1 MSNSSVQERILTTGQ
16 VASAFARKLR
26 ARSSG
31 IIAIWIARS
40 RQRKALGD
48 LAVLNDYL
56 LGDIGVTREEA
67 FREAAKPFWRR

>member
-1 MSNSSVQERILTTGQ
+1 MLNSSVQERILTTGQ
-16 VASAFARKLR
+16 VTSAFARKLQ
-26 ARSSG
+26 ATSSSILG
-31 IIAIWIARS
+31 IWIARS

-56 LGDIGVTREEA
+56 LRDIGVTREEA